1 MLGEET
7 FHPDTR
13 ALLSYGRALAGIGSA
28 PAGSG
33 AAGLAGRLFVIDRL
47 ASGRMQVRTFGTD
60 LVTLFGRDL
69 RDSDLKD
76 FFFPPDQALI
86 GALAG
91 AVEAANE
98 PGVAR
103 LIAETPDARRLGVE
117 LLLTPL
123 RSEAHQADRLLGLF
137 QPLGGEGLLEGRPI
151 ARLKIGAMHPP
162 YARAPTPSGGLK
174 LVVNND

>member
-28 PAGSG
+28 PTGGG
-33 AAGLAGRLFVIDRL
+33 AAGLAGRLFVLDRL
-47 ASGRMQVRTFGTD
+47 ASDRLHVRTFGAD
-60 LVTLFGRDL
+60 LVHLFGRDL
-69 RDSDLKD
+69 READLRAL
-76 FFFPPDQALI
+76 FFDPDQALLS
-86 GALAG
+86 AFVM

-103 LIAETPDARRLGVE
+103 LMAETSDGRRLGAE

-123 RSEAHQADRLLGLF
+123 RSDAHKADRLLGLF

-151 ARLKIGAMHPP
+151 TRLKLGALHPP
-162 YARAPTPSGGLK
+162 FARAPAPSGLK